1 MQISAFTSFGFSGSV
16 VGQSPWACLAVKLRR
31 VSGGN
36 SELLTPASEWVVWW
50 VSLLPWNGLWLGKCT
65 LFTLS
70 SGLED
75 MHRVRKV
82 SPVWAEEG
90 KSAVGGGNPSSRSSL
105 CRPGEWLGDSCFFGL
120 APHLGTGFCV
130 LVSEGDWLFYTT
142 FARLQIARGRK
153 NLLSLAWCKAQN
165 IHKK

>member
-1 MQISAFTSFGFSGSV
+1 M
-16 VGQSPWACLAVKLRR
+16 VGT
-31 VSGGN
+31 VS
-36 SELLTPASEWVVWW
+36 
-50 VSLLPWNGLWLGKCT
+50 SLLLPLSGWHGGFLCCLGMGCGLASAHYSLCHLGWRICT
-65 LFTLS
+65 
-70 SGLED
+70 
-75 MHRVRKV
+75 VRKV

-130 LVSEGDWLFYTT
+130 LVSEGDCLAVFTLP
-142 FARLQIARGRK
+142 LQDCKLHEGEK
-153 NLLSLAWCKAQN
+153 KLLSLSWCKAQN